1 MLKKIKNIA
10 LIAFVFAITGCDE
23 DYPELNTDPNRP
35 SAEIFD
41 PNLMLPNVIN
51 GNRVAGYSQGVLFQ
65 SMWAQIL
72 ASTSTGGAN
81 YYSNGDKYV
90 PSSSTV
96 SYIQGIWGYYRGTA
110 GQARQMEELATDKN
124 FTNLAA
130 IAKMMQIT
138 SIALIS
144 DTYGD
149 VPYAE
154 ALQAK
159 DGLTAPAYQAQK
171 GRIYSN
177 VGRSR
182 NVYFIA

>member
-72 ASTSTGGAN
+72 ASTSTAEPTTILTGIN
-81 YYSNGDKYV
+81 MFLRQV
-90 PSSSTV
+90 PSHIFKEYGATTV
-96 SYIQGIWGYYRGTA
+96 RLDKPVKWKNWLRIRILLIWQQSPR
-110 GQARQMEELATDKN
+110 
-124 FTNLAA
+124 
-130 IAKMMQIT
+130 
-138 SIALIS
+138 
-144 DTYGD
+144 
-149 VPYAE
+149 
-154 ALQAK
+154 
-159 DGLTAPAYQAQK
+159 
-171 GRIYSN
+171 
-177 VGRSR
+177 
-182 NVYFIA
+182 